1 MTATASF
8 EEDPYYTDCRLKNP
22 NNEYMTNEQ
31 IEELLQSDDEDF
43 DYTTWQRL
51 SDNKRCFFRT
61 NKYSWKNNQ
70 LIMSSHFISS
80 LSRLLFFPFS
90 TVPGF
95 FTNILFYSIT
105 LQGNKLTQDSFFVTK
120 IWIRIKLPV
129 IMNGTVNGFPI
140 LNSDSGKA
148 IHTAVSRYQHVSWTD
163 SQSKSDIPI
172 TGNQKTMCWACVNI
186 LFIFVLKAI
195 FNPIKNVFK
204 PNKGKNRLINLM
216 QHWRMH
222 WIVSMVEFPVELSLI
237 TLRKPKMSGKNVG
250 WRQNLG
256 LRNRFK
262 KVQNLF
268 CRTYRTLNLTLK
280 FGAKKVRLVRDCIR
294 YMTK

>member
-1 MTATASF
+1 M
-8 EEDPYYTDCRLKNP
+8 
-22 NNEYMTNEQ
+22 Q
-31 IEELLQSDDEDF
+31 I
-43 DYTTWQRL
+43 T
-51 SDNKRCFFRT
+51 
-61 NKYSWKNNQ
+61 
-70 LIMSSHFISS
+70 
-80 LSRLLFFPFS
+80 
-90 TVPGF
+90 
-95 FTNILFYSIT
+95 
-105 LQGNKLTQDSFFVTK
+105 QGNKLAQDSFFVTK
-120 IWIRIKLPV
+120 IRFRIKLPV

-140 LNSDSGKA
+140 LNSDSGNA

-163 SQSKSDIPI
+163 NQSKSDIPI

-186 LFIFVLKAI
+186 LFIFILKAI

-222 WIVSMVEFPVELSLI
+222 WSVSMVEFPVELSLI
-237 TLRKPKMSGKNVG
+237 TLRKPKMSGKNVV

-268 CRTYRTLNLTLK
+268 CRTNHTLNLTLK
-280 FGAKKVRLVRDCIR
+280 FGA
-294 YMTK
+294 

>member
-1 MTATASF
+1 
-8 EEDPYYTDCRLKNP
+8 
-22 NNEYMTNEQ
+22 
-31 IEELLQSDDEDF
+31 
-43 DYTTWQRL
+43 
-51 SDNKRCFFRT
+51 
-61 NKYSWKNNQ
+61 
-70 LIMSSHFISS
+70 MSS
-80 LSRLLFFPFS
+80 
-90 TVPGF
+90 VPGF

-105 LQGNKLTQDSFFVTK
+105 LQGNKLAQDSFFVTK
-120 IWIRIKLPV
+120 IRFRIKLPV

-140 LNSDSGKA
+140 LNSDSGNA
-148 IHTAVSRYQHVSWTD
+148 IHTAVSRYQHVSWID
-163 SQSKSDIPI
+163 NQSKSDIPI

-222 WIVSMVEFPVELSLI
+222 WSVSMVEFPVELSLI
-237 TLRKPKMSGKNVG
+237 MLRKPKMSGKNVG

-262 KVQNLF
+262 KVQNL
-268 CRTYRTLNLTLK
+268 TLK

-294 YMTK
+294 YIKHHNLFNMSLQLFQYKSNSLGCSTNICFSILHHRQNSLYTQQYYSSDVYLI